1 MRFRRLLVCGL
12 LCATAACHA
21 APVRAPV
28 ARGTG
33 LGLAVIVTVDQLRG
47 DMPGKLYE
55 RFGEGGFRRL
65 YTEGV
70 FYPHAHYAH
79 SATETA
85 VGHATLTTGALPRDH
100 GIVGNEWS
108 EQGDRVYAV
117 DDRTEPLLGAAGP
130 GMSPFRLLAETLGEV
145 LERERPGALVRSVA
159 LKERAA
165 ILLAGRAGTAYWLD
179 DGAGSFVT
187 SRFYEERLPTW
198 VEEFAERRP
207 TERYRALGWSLL
219 LPASAYAA
227 PDDRPFERGGAELG
241 GVVFPHA
248 FTTTSDDRFVH
259 ALRSTPFGDELT
271 LAFLR
276 QMFEHEPLG
285 RDDVPDL
292 LLVSFSSTDYVGH
305 SFGPESREA
314 EDNLLRLD
322 RTLAGLL
329 QLLDEQVGEGRY
341 FVALSSDHGVAET
354 PEWFLE
360 RGLDAG
366 RVDPELLERRVDE
379 GLRERFGLGV
389 ELVSEFVNPSL
400 VLREQ
405 RIASLSLDLAEV
417 ERAAAE
423 LAATVPGVHAAF
435 TRSDLVA
442 RALPDSPLKSRLEQ
456 STHPERS
463 GHVYIVPKQ
472 NWLLATQPE
481 PLAAM
486 HGTPWPYDTHVPL
499 LLFGTKA
506 RPQPVVRA
514 VDPRDLAPTF
524 ARLLGIPVPRAATGE
539 LLIEALP
546 TRPRRASAGG
556 AAPRR

>member
-1 MRFRRLLVCGL
+1 MRIRRLLFCGL
-12 LCATAACHA
+12 LAAATACHA
-21 APVRAPV
+21 SPVRSPV

-33 LGLAVIVTVDQLRG
+33 LGLAVIVSVDQLRG
-47 DMPGKLYE
+47 DIPGKFFE

-65 YTEGV
+65 YRDGV
-70 FYPHAHYAH
+70 FYPQAHYAH

-85 VGHATLTTGALPRDH
+85 VGHATLATGALPRDH

-108 EQGDRVYAV
+108 EQGDRVYSV

-145 LERERPGALVRSVA
+145 LERERPGALARSVA

-165 ILLAGRAGTAYWLD
+165 ILMAGRAGNAYWLD
-179 DGAGSFVT
+179 DSAGSFVT
-187 SRFYEERLPTW
+187 SRFYAERLPSW
-198 VEEFAERRP
+198 VEEFAKQRP
-207 TERYRALGWSLL
+207 AEHYRTLGWPLL
-219 LPASAYAA
+219 APESSYTA
-227 PDDRPFERGGAELG
+227 PDDRPWERGGGELG
-241 GVVFPHA
+241 GVLFPHA
-248 FTTTSDDRFVH
+248 FTAGSDDRFVH

-271 LAFLR
+271 LAFVR
-276 QMFEHEPLG
+276 AMFENEPLG

-305 SFGPESREA
+305 TFGPESREA

-366 RVDPELLERRVDE
+366 RVDPELLESRVDE

-405 RIASLSLDLAEV
+405 RIASLSLDLAEI

-442 RALPDSPLKSRLEQ
+442 RTLPDSPFKARLEQ

-463 GHVYIVPKQ
+463 GHVYIVPKE
-472 NWLLATQPE
+472 NWLLATHPE

-499 LLFGTKA
+499 VLYGTRA
-506 RPQPVVRA
+506 RSQSVARA

-524 ARLLGIPVPRAATGE
+524 ARLLGISAPRAATGE

-546 TRPRRASAGG
+546 ARPSQASAGG
-556 AAPRR
+556 AATRP